1 MNFKTWKEQKK
12 VKNQD
17 LIFTHSLKENLHQ
30 ELFTKISEQMASLKP
45 SFTEGLAFL
54 ETATE
59 LILMGHGE
67 LLFESSHDF
76 SKWSESLKKLRYPQT
91 SLRDESLKQKFES
104 LPWPA
109 GSKVKF
115 ERRGDKSGVELK
127 IFISGQA
134 DVTKAVAALERVGQ
148 ELKA

>member
-1 MNFKTWKEQKK
+1 
-12 VKNQD
+12 
-17 LIFTHSLKENLHQ
+17 
-30 ELFTKISEQMASLKP
+30 
-45 SFTEGLAFL
+45 
-54 ETATE
+54 
-59 LILMGHGE
+59 MGHGE